1 VLKQLFFIILLVTN
15 SFSLFSQSERVLSF
29 YSDIVVDTSSTITVK
44 ESIKIYANG
53 NIFKRGITRTIPT
66 IIVDSSGKSVKLD
79 YKILA
84 IERDGRTSKY
94 HTEKSSSNITI
105 YVGESD
111 VFLNEGEYNYTITY
125 SMSGQIRFFENY
137 DEIYWNVNGFDWAL
151 PFGEVSSQITL
162 PIGGNI
168 IQSACYTGRYGSS
181 STNCSST
188 TLSDNIISFSADNL
202 RAGENLTIAVGFDK
216 GIVNQPPP
224 PPPPT
229 FLQKFGA
236 LILSGF
242 ISLALLLYYGFTWLK
257 FGIDPPKPTV
267 YPQYEVPENMT
278 PASVGMIDKLR
289 YHGDLITGTILN
301 LAVKGYLKIEEDNQ
315 DYIFGLFKSKKFIIH
330 KLKQDSGIL
339 NDEERVLFSKLF
351 TSSSTLTLDG
361 KYDSK
366 VLSAVTA
373 FRASLKKQ
381 HHGLIYQGFN
391 FKFWLVPILT
401 IIAYIFLFV
410 LLAAQYFEGENDA
423 LVLVLFLVFN
433 IAFFFIYQ
441 YLIRKPAIEKLRLK
455 SLIDGF
461 KMYMSAA
468 EEKQIAHFNPP
479 DMTPEIFEKLLP
491 YAVVLDT
498 EDVWGEKFQNL
509 IDKSIIDQ
517 SYQPTWYAGNIHNFS
532 TFNHTLNSS
541 LSNSFSRSATP
552 PSSSGSGSGGGGF
565 SGGGG
570 GGGGGGGW

>member
-1 VLKQLFFIILLVTN
+1 
-15 SFSLFSQSERVLSF
+15 LFSQSERVLSF
-29 YSDIVVDTSSTITVK
+29 HSDIEVDTSSTITVK

-53 NIFKRGITRTIPT
+53 TVFKRGITRTIPT
-66 IIVDSSGKSVKLD
+66 QSVDSLGKKVKLD
-79 YKILA
+79 YKILSV
-84 IERDGRTSKY
+84 ERDGRASKY
-94 HTEKSSSNITI
+94 HTEKGSGDITI

-111 VFLNEGEYNYTITY
+111 VFLNEGEYDYTITY
-125 SMSGQIRFFENY
+125 RMSGQIRFFDTY
-137 DEIYWNVNGFDWAL
+137 DEIYWNVNGFDWEL
-151 PFGEVSSQITL
+151 PFGQVSCQITL
-162 PIGGNI
+162 PEGGNI
-168 IQSACYTGRYGSS
+168 IQNACYTGRYGSN
-181 STNCSST
+181 STNCSAT
-188 TLSDNIISFSADNL
+188 IISDNSIRFSSENL
-202 RAGENLTIAVGFDK
+202 SAGENLTVAVGFKK

-242 ISLALLLYYGFTWLK
+242 ISLALLFYYGFTWLK
-257 FGIDPPKPTV
+257 FGVDPAKPTV
-267 YPQYEVPENMT
+267 FPQFEVPEQMT
-278 PASVGMIDKLR
+278 PASVGMLDKLR
-289 YHGDLITGTILN
+289 YHGDLITGSILN
-301 LAVKGYLKIEEDNQ
+301 LAVKGYLKIEEDIQ
-315 DYIFGLFKSKKFIIH
+315 DHVFGLFKSKKFLIH
-330 KLKQDSGIL
+330 KIKEDTGIL

-351 TSSSTLTLDG
+351 SDTSTVTLDG

-366 VLSAVTA
+366 VRSAVTA

-391 FKFWLVPILT
+391 FKFWILPILT
-401 IIAYIFLFV
+401 IFAYVFLFV
-410 LLAAQYFEGENDA
+410 SLASQYFEGKNDG
-423 LVLVLFLVFN
+423 LIFFLFLALN
-433 IAFFFIYQ
+433 IALFLIYQ
-441 YLIRKPAIEKLRLK
+441 YLIRKPAVEKLRLK

-479 DMTPEIFEKLLP
+479 NLTPDIFEKLLP
-491 YAVVLDT
+491 YAVVLDA

-517 SYQPTWYAGNIHNFS
+517 NYQPAWYVGNIGNFS

-541 LSNSFSRSATP
+541 LSNSLSRSATP